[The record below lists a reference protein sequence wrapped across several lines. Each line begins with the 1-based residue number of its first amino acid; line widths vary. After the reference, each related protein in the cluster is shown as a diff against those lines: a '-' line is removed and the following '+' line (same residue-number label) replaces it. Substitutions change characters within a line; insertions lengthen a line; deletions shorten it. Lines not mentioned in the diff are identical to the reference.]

1 MSLIITT
8 SAIINK
14 LMTKPN
20 MFPPKIIC
28 NINHGIIIT
37 RYIILCKIIRYKF
50 YRFTI
55 VFLWSSP
62 YKKAIASLVRYKNC
76 TYNTK
81 KSPTVVI
88 CTPFTG
94 CPVKG
99 VHIIVREFYIIGYQ
113 RYTYQGRRP
122 RSGWGSLPRKWQAQR
137 ATTYLAVHNQRQRR
151 LALHQSYSELMY
163 NQGCSSNQRARW

>member
-55 VFLWSSP
+55 VFSWSSP
-62 YKKAIASLVRYKNC
+62 YKKAIAKLVRYKKC

-81 KSPTVVI
+81 KSPTVV
-88 CTPFTG
+88 
-94 CPVKG
+94 
-99 VHIIVREFYIIGYQ
+99 RDFYIIGYQ
-113 RYTYQGRRP
+113 RSTYQGHRP
-122 RSGWGSLPRKWQAQR
+122 RNGWGSLLRKWQAQR
-137 ATTYLAVHNQRQRR
+137 ATTYLAAHNQRQRR

>member
-62 YKKAIASLVRYKNC
+62 YKKAIASLVRYKNVHI
-76 TYNTK
+76 TRK
-81 KSPTVVI
+81 KSPTVV
-88 CTPFTG
+88 
-94 CPVKG
+94 
-99 VHIIVREFYIIGYQ
+99 RDFYIIGYQ
-113 RYTYQGRRP
+113 RSTYQGRHP
-122 RSGWGSLPRKWQAQR
+122 RSGWGNSPRKWQAQR

>member
-1 MSLIITT
+1 MEYIQIRNTIVKSYWLYIKPFAELLRQKRVKLLFIIRMSLIITT

-62 YKKAIASLVRYKNC
+62 YKKAIASLVRYKKC

-81 KSPTVVI
+81 KIPHRSEGFLYYRIPKIHIPRAPPQKWMRKLTTEMARPTRHHVP
-88 CTPFTG
+88 CGT
-94 CPVKG
+94 
-99 VHIIVREFYIIGYQ
+99 
-113 RYTYQGRRP
+113 
-122 RSGWGSLPRKWQAQR
+122 
-137 ATTYLAVHNQRQRR
+137 
-151 LALHQSYSELMY
+151 
-163 NQGCSSNQRARW
+163 